1 MKSIIEVKNLSKV
14 YNISHTRK
22 PYHTLREDLIEVA
35 KTPIRFL
42 RGHRTEKEKF
52 WALKDVSFSVKQG
65 EVLGI
70 IGRNGAGKSTLLKIL
85 SKVTHPTTGSIKVK
99 GRIA

>member
-1 MKSIIEVKNLSKV
+1 MKPIIEVKNLSKV
-14 YNISHTRK
+14 YRISHARK
-22 PYHTLREDLIEVA
+22 PYHTLREDLIEAA

-52 WALKDVSFSVKQG
+52 WALKDISFDVKQG

-70 IGRNGAGKSTLLKIL
+70 IGRNGAGKSNLLKIL
-85 SKVTHPTTGSIKVK
+85 SKVTAPTSGTIKIK
-99 GRIA
+99 G

>member
-1 MKSIIEVKNLSKV
+1 MKPIIEVKNLSKV
-14 YNISHTRK
+14 YRISHARK

-42 RGHRTEKEKF
+42 RGHRTDKEKF
-52 WALKDVSFSVKQG
+52 WALKDISFDVSQG

-70 IGRNGAGKSTLLKIL
+70 IGKNGAGKSTILTIL
-85 SKVTHPTTGSIKVK
+85 SRLTDPTS
-99 GRIA
+99 GRAVLPGR